1 MAVWLKRDV
10 GINVGEMSRQKE
22 RIEKKKLEIDIQRR
36 ASRGGMEE
44 QRWRKREKEEEKREE
59 RGDGKKCL
67 PCQIRRSGRA
77 KMRRKSDG
85 MEEKFDLL
93 KRQGRG
99 RARS

>member
-1 MAVWLKRDV
+1 
-10 GINVGEMSRQKE
+10 
-22 RIEKKKLEIDIQRR
+22 
-36 ASRGGMEE
+36 MEE

-93 KRQGRG
+93 KR
-99 RARS
+99 